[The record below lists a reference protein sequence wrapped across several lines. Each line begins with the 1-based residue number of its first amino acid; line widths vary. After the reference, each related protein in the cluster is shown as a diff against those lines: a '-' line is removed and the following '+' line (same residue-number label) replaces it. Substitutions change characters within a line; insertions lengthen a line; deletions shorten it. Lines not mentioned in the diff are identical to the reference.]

1 MGIDEYC
8 AHNFWEVMVEQLLT
22 WDGFGVRRDLD
33 RVVVQELRDV
43 FHLVCLNLKRKI
55 RFTFASTFLGLL
67 VLEFALILGS

>member
-43 FHLVCLNLKRKI
+43 FHLLCLNLKEK
-55 RFTFASTFLGLL
+55 SGSLL
-67 VLEFALILGS
+67 RALS